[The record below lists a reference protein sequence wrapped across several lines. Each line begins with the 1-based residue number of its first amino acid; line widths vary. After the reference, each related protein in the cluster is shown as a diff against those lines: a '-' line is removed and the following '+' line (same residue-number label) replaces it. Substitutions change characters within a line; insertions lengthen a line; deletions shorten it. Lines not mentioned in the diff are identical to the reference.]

1 MVGQWKW
8 CVEKEDGTVAKG
20 WYKDKENWYFLKDN
34 GVMFTGWLQDK
45 DGRWYYLNSNGIMQ
59 TGWLKDKEE
68 WYYLEPNGTGYK
80 GEMYCKG
87 TYTIDGKSY
96 TFDSRGKCIE
106 SLVTDTLM
114 EFVKSYEGFRSKVY
128 DDGTGVMTIGYGTTK
143 KEYVNLGSCTKEQAI
158 AWLKEEIEAMAKQI
172 KKDLDNKK
180 VYLKQNE
187 FDSLCSFAYN
197 CGVAAL
203 FGSTLY
209 KNIIV
214 GIKDSATIISNFQ
227 AWSNAG
233 GRRIEGLYKRRTKES
248 AIFLKGDYVGNV

>member
-59 TGWLKDKEE
+59 TG
-68 WYYLEPNGTGYK
+68 
-80 GEMYCKG
+80 
-87 TYTIDGKSY
+87 
-96 TFDSRGKCIE
+96 
-106 SLVTDTLM
+106 
-114 EFVKSYEGFRSKVY
+114 
-128 DDGTGVMTIGYGTTK
+128 
-143 KEYVNLGSCTKEQAI
+143 
-158 AWLKEEIEAMAKQI
+158 WLKEEIEAMAKQI